1 MANIEYSIHTASSK
15 TIDSINQGLTVTET
29 EHEFANKSKLTTY
42 EINRFFQNEEEQR
55 EPTPESNLNDENRTN
70 RAEPTNTKEAF
81 QFTLTGLHNSLF
93 NREQIPST
101 SANHWRKYL
110 PWKKRKQPSV
120 YWRPTICSSQSTP
133 FTVASPINSST
144 EKLERIFAAEVVF
157 AMAEEIVEGDNNEI
171 KHYIC
176 TSDSNELQQ
185 ATDEQYRLINA
196 SKPNLA
202 TFTSYVDVS
211 NDSSI
216 LIDDNTNCY
225 HQQDWEEHQEVKVST
240 LESGAV
246 QQVPIAQVIP
256 FEKIQAQYQSNL
268 EEHVASAITAET
280 TKAQNATSSIAKIK
294 RNYRERTQEIRQ
306 KIALTAN
313 SSKSLDAGFN
323 SDTTAGA
330 HTVLELEE
338 VDTTDQESTAQQLQQ
353 QLTQLETDHI
363 KEITTLTQTKEN
375 ATSRKAEL
383 EADRDKLKK
392 LVPLMTISALFG
404 HACEQKNTLSVR
416 DVDLWN
422 LLHIKDLQFSLP
434 KGLWYKTSTTIGR
447 SSSNNIWH
455 GLLKKSQAGIKNLG
469 IKIGIGTKRWLPSSL
484 SNPSPRLFAPNL
496 KNYFKNNVKIA
507 KGPYWHSTTSSKPF
521 FDLNEIY
528 LRTGK
533 KILITN
539 IISLMSIG
547 SIGYGCY
554 YYQVAALAMSE
565 IIGACA
571 GIAGV
576 ICIAAA
582 IIGYKHIQKCR
593 VNLGPKQTE
602 FSASAPLT
610 SSPVTAESLAPIAQ
624 QKPSNTGNPA
634 AEQPEPEQ
642 SPFAYLEGCESD
654 NDKQQD
660 SSDERNEQKSNVVV
674 TVTMAEID
682 PDSDNESNESDDQ
695 LSVSV

>member
-15 TIDSINQGLTVTET
+15 TIDSINHGLAVTET
-29 EHEFANKSKLTTY
+29 EHEFENKSKLTTY
-42 EINRFFQNEEEQR
+42 AVNRFYQNEAEQR

-93 NREQIPST
+93 NREQIPSA
-101 SANHWRKYL
+101 SANPWRKYL
-110 PWKKRKQPSV
+110 PWKKRKQRSI

-133 FTVASPINSST
+133 FAVASPINDST
-144 EKLERIFAAEVVF
+144 EKLERIFTAEVVF

-294 RNYRERTQEIRQ
+294 SNYRERTQEIRQ
-306 KIALTAN
+306 KIALAAN
-313 SSKSLDAGFN
+313 SSNSLDAGFN

-330 HTVLELEE
+330 HPVLELEE

-404 HACEQKNTLSVR
+404 HACEQKNTLSVKN
-416 DVDLWN
+416 VDLWN
-422 LLHIKDLQFSLP
+422 LLHIKGLQFSLP
-434 KGLWYKTSTTIGR
+434 KGLWYKTSSTIGR
-447 SSSNNIWH
+447 SSSKNIWH

-469 IKIGIGTKRWLPSSL
+469 NKIGIGTKRWLPSSL

-507 KGPYWHSTTSSKPF
+507 KGPYWHSSTSSKPF

-554 YYQVAALAMSE
+554 YYHVAALAMSE

-582 IIGYKHIQKCR
+582 IIGYKHIQKCS
-593 VNLGPKQTE
+593 VNLGPKQIE
-602 FSASAPLT
+602 FSTSTPLT
-610 SSPVTAESLAPIAQ
+610 SSPITAESLAPTAQ
-624 QKPSNTGNPA
+624 QQPNNTGNPA
-634 AEQPEPEQ
+634 AEQPNPPQ
-642 SPFAYLEGCESD
+642 SAEDYLNYLSSEESD
-654 NDKQQD
+654 EQQD
-660 SSDERNEQKSNVVV
+660 SSDESDEQQRSNVVV
-674 TVTMAEID
+674 TVTKAEID
-682 PDSDNESNESDDQ
+682 QLSNSGSESDFE
-695 LSVSV
+695 VSV